1 MDLTLGGDGFA
12 FEILSGADDGHV
24 RPPGMEC
31 ERVNESRCYTLSYIE
46 SILIRSSAE
55 LVYTRPM
62 TTLKI
67 VNPADRLE
75 ALVSKHRN
83 QTRASL
89 ALQVSESYFSD
100 LIRGRRACSDRIL
113 KKLKLRR
120 VIVDAPRRSR

>member
-1 MDLTLGGDGFA
+1 M
-12 FEILSGADDGHV
+12 
-24 RPPGMEC
+24 
-31 ERVNESRCYTLSYIE
+31 NESRWYTLPGGE
-46 SILIRSSAE
+46 SILIRSLAE
-55 LVYTRPM
+55 LVYTVFM

-67 VNPADRLE
+67 VDPAERLE

-100 LIRGRRACSDRIL
+100 LLRGRRACSDRIL

>member
-1 MDLTLGGDGFA
+1 M
-12 FEILSGADDGHV
+12 
-24 RPPGMEC
+24 
-31 ERVNESRCYTLSYIE
+31 NESRWYTLPRGE

-83 QTRASL
+83 QTRASV

>member
-1 MDLTLGGDGFA
+1 M
-12 FEILSGADDGHV
+12 
-24 RPPGMEC
+24 
-31 ERVNESRCYTLSYIE
+31 NESRWYTLPGGE
-46 SILIRSSAE
+46 SILIRSLAE
-55 LVYTRPM
+55 LVYTVFM

-67 VNPADRLE
+67 VDPAERLE

-83 QTRASL
+83 QTRVSL

-100 LIRGRRACSDRIL
+100 LLRGRRACSDRIL

>member
-1 MDLTLGGDGFA
+1 
-12 FEILSGADDGHV
+12 
-24 RPPGMEC
+24 
-31 ERVNESRCYTLSYIE
+31 
-46 SILIRSSAE
+46 
-55 LVYTRPM
+55 M

-100 LIRGRRACSDRIL
+100 LLRGRRACSDRIL

-120 VIVDAPRRSR
+120 VIVDAPDRMQTVWSRLTRAHIAHRMLEQDAGREGES

>member
-1 MDLTLGGDGFA
+1 M
-12 FEILSGADDGHV
+12 
-24 RPPGMEC
+24 
-31 ERVNESRCYTLSYIE
+31 NESRWYTLTSHR

>member
-1 MDLTLGGDGFA
+1 M
-12 FEILSGADDGHV
+12 
-24 RPPGMEC
+24 
-31 ERVNESRCYTLSYIE
+31 NESRWYTLTSHR
-46 SILIRSSAE
+46 SILIRESAE

-83 QTRASL
+83 QTRASV
-89 ALQVSESYFSD
+89 ALHVSESYFSD
-100 LIRGRRACSDRIL
+100 LLRGRRACSDRIL
-113 KKLKLRR
+113 KKLQLRR